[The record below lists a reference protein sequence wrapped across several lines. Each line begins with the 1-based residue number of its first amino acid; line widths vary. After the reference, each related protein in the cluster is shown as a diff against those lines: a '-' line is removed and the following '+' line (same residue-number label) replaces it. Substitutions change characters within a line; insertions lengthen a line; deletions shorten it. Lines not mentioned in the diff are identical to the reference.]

1 MSDLIAWTSFIHDAS
16 ETYMCESKIHMELLI
31 RYDTKLVYDCKW
43 SAYAE
48 PSSSSQ
54 AFNFFRTSLKDCKI

>member
-31 RYDTKLVYDCKW
+31 RSDTKLLYDCKW

-48 PSSSSQ
+48 PSSSLKASI
-54 AFNFFRTSLKDCKI
+54 FFRTPPKDCKI

>member
-48 PSSSSQ
+48 PS
-54 AFNFFRTSLKDCKI
+54 